1 MKDLTKVLTA
11 LVIFS
16 SAMVFGQF
24 GVKGGAGVATTL
36 SKDNDTNFGKEVFNY
51 KPGFAFHVGAGYEI
65 DISDMISV
73 EPALLFAQRSFKA
86 DINDQLFTFKLSYVE
101 LPINAKVY
109 VLELG
114 DNQLYGLAGG
124 YVGYMLTAKLDGE
137 KIEIGNDNDEEVKPL
152 DGGVNIGVGIQLFD
166 SLNVDLSGSIGVAN
180 LSNVQTNGYKD
191 NNRVF
196 RLTVTYQF
204 GG

>member
-1 MKDLTKVLTA
+1 MKNLTKVLA
-11 LVIFS
+11 AVMIVC
-16 SAMVFGQF
+16 SASTVFGQF
-24 GVKGGAGVATTL
+24 GVKAGVGLSNTL
-36 SKDNDTNFGKEVFNY
+36 SKNNDINLSKEFY
-51 KPGFAFHVGAGYEI
+51 KPGFALHVGAGYEI
-65 DISDMISV
+65 DISDMVSV

-86 DINDQLFTFKLSYVE
+86 DVNNQLFKWKFNYVE
-101 LPINAKVY
+101 LPVNVKVY

-124 YVGYMLTAKLDGE
+124 YVGYLLTAKLDGE
-137 KIEIGNDNDEEVKPL
+137 KQEIGNKNDEDIKPL
-152 DGGVNIGVGIQLFD
+152 DGGVNIGVGIQLFE